1 MVDHNK
7 RKAKRTDS
15 RKKKRE
21 SLLNEQCVDVNATS
35 PPAFVCHDVNCQS
48 FMATFCNS
56 LYFGNNLKTVSTRGR
71 TSATLKNFLICVRVL
86 ADLLLQH
93 NRFGR
98 KDVKPLEVEFC
109 VKTSAESLQ
118 VLHDELNLHVRA
130 REGFDFL
137 LNHRCRAIDG
147 VV

>member
-21 SLLNEQCVDVNATS
+21 SLLNEQCVDVDATS

-56 LYFGNNLKTVSTRGR
+56 LSFGNNLKTVSTRGR

-93 NRFGR
+93 
-98 KDVKPLEVEFC
+98 VEFC